1 MSVKAYIL
9 VNVEVGMGE
18 GVIEALSDIEGVKS
32 AHNVTG
38 PYEVIAFVEV
48 PDTAA
53 LGELVVNEI
62 QLVDG
67 IEYTLTCVVM

>member
-9 VNVEVGMGE
+9 ANVEAGMGE
-18 GVIEALSDIEGVKS
+18 QVIKTLSAIGGVKS

-38 PYEVIAFVEV
+38 PYDVIALVEV

-53 LGELVVNEI
+53 LGELIVSEI
-62 QLVDG
+62 QLIDG
-67 IEYTLTCVVM
+67 IDYTLTCVVM

>member
-1 MSVKAYIL
+1 MSIKAYIL
-9 VNVEVGMGE
+9 ANVETGMGE
-18 GVIEALSDIEGVKS
+18 EVIEALSAIEGVKS

-38 PYEVIAFVEV
+38 PYDLIASVEV

-53 LGELVVNEI
+53 LGELVINGI

-67 IEYTLTCVVM
+67 IDFTLTCVVM

>member
-9 VNVEVGMGE
+9 ANVEAGMGG
-18 GVIEALSDIEGVKS
+18 GVIEALSAIEGVKS

-38 PYEVIAFVEV
+38 PYDAIAFVEV

-53 LGELVVNEI
+53 LGELVINEI
-62 QLVDG
+62 QLIDG
-67 IEYTLTCVVM
+67 IDYTLTCVVI

>member
-9 VNVEVGMGE
+9 ADVEVGMGE
-18 GVIEALSDIEGVKS
+18 GVIEALSAIEGVKS

-38 PYEVIAFVEV
+38 LYDVIAFVEV

-53 LGELVVNEI
+53 LGELVINGI
-62 QLVDG
+62 QLIDG
-67 IEYTLTCVVM
+67 IDYTLTCVVI